1 MNKMLFIS
9 LAIFFSVVSQAK
21 KIQSEQL
28 NLSPSSIDKTIRLVD
43 KNEPG
48 SSHKKL
54 SIIVTDNGM
63 STDVSP
69 RYQIY
74 LGYASLAEMGNIT
87 VDFKISEDAYQFV
100 SASRK
105 SAGIYEVKTVEYRGD
120 GFYDVTLTIDATKV
134 FSDERSLRQSCG
146 DDFCDQMLKSTI
158 KVTETS
164 QKQP

>member
-1 MNKMLFIS
+1 MNKMLFTS
-9 LAIFFSVVSQAK
+9 LVVLFSVISQAK
-21 KIQSEQL
+21 AIQSEQL
-28 NLSPSSIDKTIRLVD
+28 NVSPSSIDKIIRLVD
-43 KNEPG
+43 KDQPG

-87 VDFKISEDAYQFV
+87 VDFKVSEDAYQFV

-105 SAGIYEVKTVEYRGD
+105 SAGIYEVKTVEYRD
-120 GFYDVTLTIDATKV
+120 NGFYDVTLTIDATKV
-134 FSDERSLRQSCG
+134 FSDEKTLRQSCG
-146 DDFCDQMLKSTI
+146 DDFCDQTLKSTI
-158 KVTETS
+158 RVTETA